1 MVKKQSYT
9 NAIYVEFKPPDPKE
23 MRGKLKGYIFKRG
36 EVTSATM
43 TPVDRIDKPDIT
55 VSYKSFDA
63 FQMLISTKWKKT
75 QVNFFSRLIPMCAPE
90 ILFGMFSFFE

>member
-1 MVKKQSYT
+1 MVKKLSYS

-55 VSYKSFDA
+55 VSYKSCDA
-63 FQMLISTKWKKT
+63 FQMLISTK
-75 QVNFFSRLIPMCAPE
+75 
-90 ILFGMFSFFE
+90 